1 MPTMA
6 ETQIAEIAAWLTASS
21 RECKTPLGDTVKPG
35 PYATIIP
42 VGINAT
48 GHPDYASLA
57 AQGVLPL
64 LTPQGSP
71 VAVDL
76 TPPSSQ
82 PAMIERAL
90 HVLWKIEG
98 GHLPNV
104 AVVGLS
110 SADES
115 IQAALDAAGLSGLD
129 TTARGVLAVP
139 LYALSAGD
147 LARIGPKL
155 PLR

>member
-1 MPTMA
+1 MPTIA
-6 ETQIAEIAAWLTASS
+6 EAQIAEIAAWLAASS
-21 RECKTPLGDTVKPG
+21 REWKTPLGDTVNPG

-57 AQGVLPL
+57 AEGVLPL
-64 LTPQGSP
+64 LTPHASP

-76 TPPSSQ
+76 TPPNSQ

-90 HVLWKIEG
+90 HLLWKIEG
-98 GHLPNV
+98 GHLPLV

-110 SADES
+110 SQGTS
-115 IQAALDAAGLSGLD
+115 IQSALDDAGLGGLD
-129 TTARGVLAVP
+129 TMGRGVLAVP
-139 LYALSAGD
+139 LYALSAFDVG
-147 LARIGPKL
+147 RIGQKL
-155 PLR
+155 PLV